1 VSVPGYNGAFV
12 AAVSGDIGSPGTI
25 VNTPQ
30 FTRITRVAGGFSFS
44 WVSQP
49 NMNYTV
55 QYTTNLSPA
64 NWISLTTTNVGNT
77 NLFTY
82 TDTPA
87 VTQRFYR
94 AILNH

>member
-1 VSVPGYNGAFV
+1 
-12 AAVSGDIGSPGTI
+12 
-25 VNTPQ
+25 
-30 FTRITRVAGGFSFS
+30 
-44 WVSQP
+44 
-49 NMNYTV
+49 MNYTV